1 MRIRIVDAFTDRPY
15 AGNPAGVCLLP
26 PGPWPDEGWMQQ
38 VAAEV
43 NQAETAFARPTEAGT
58 EVAEADWDLRWF
70 TPAVEVNLCGHATLA
85 TAHALRADGA
95 WATDGGRADVRFAT
109 RSGVLIA
116 NAGDGGSIV
125 LDFPVARPVAAA
137 APAELAKALG
147 VEPTE
152 VHATGALGDLLV
164 VVDSEEVVRGLEP
177 DLAVLA
183 ELTVRENLRGVMVT
197 AASSEYD
204 FVSRFF
210 APGTGIAEDPVTGS
224 AHTALAPYWAQR
236 LGRERL
242 TGFQASRRGGV
253 VLVELHGDRVH
264 LIGNA
269 VTVID
274 GELTG

>member
-26 PGPWPDEGWMQQ
+26 SGPWPDEGWMQQ

-43 NQAETAFARPTEAGT
+43 NQAETAFARPTGGE
-58 EVAEADWDLRWF
+58 AEADWDLRWF
-70 TPAVEVNLCGHATLA
+70 TPTVEVNLCGHATLA

-95 WATDGGRADVRFAT
+95 WAAQDAGASVRFAT

-116 NAGDGGSIV
+116 RAGNGASIV
-125 LDFPVARPVAAA
+125 LDFPLARPVTAQ

-147 VEPTE
+147 VEPAE

-164 VVDSEEVVRGLEP
+164 VVDSEDVVRGLEP
-177 DLAVLA
+177 DLAVMA
-183 ELTVRENLRGVMVT
+183 GLTSRENLRGVIVT
-197 AASSEYD
+197 AASDEYD

-253 VLVELHGDRVH
+253 VQVELHGDRVH